1 MKSEEIK
8 KMCRRVERIRNK
20 QQLRDIYTIIKS
32 NQNID
37 ISENDNGCFILANL
51 LNDTTLKYLNKYLQK
66 NSL

>member
-37 ISENDNGCFILANL
+37 ISENDNG
-51 LNDTTLKYLNKYLQK
+51 
-66 NSL
+66 